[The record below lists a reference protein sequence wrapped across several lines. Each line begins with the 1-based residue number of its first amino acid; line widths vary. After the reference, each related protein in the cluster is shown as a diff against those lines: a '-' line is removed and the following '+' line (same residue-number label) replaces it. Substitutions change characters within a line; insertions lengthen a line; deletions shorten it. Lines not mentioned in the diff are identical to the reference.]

1 MAKTIFHEPSFD
13 ALRNAIYHTARGRW
27 LHTVNR
33 FLNFLVIVLGAAAV
47 GKIAK
52 LYDVQEYW
60 IEGAIVIVATAQLV
74 ADFGGRAATHV
85 FLQKRYY
92 DLLSDMDAAANSD
105 SASAKRKW
113 SSRLLTIAGDE
124 PIPMLALDAVSYNA
138 ALNALIIDP
147 EELENYQLYIPWWKR
162 LLKNV
167 FTFQGS
173 QFLPLG
179 KSKGLSARIRR
190 WWGNGKEKS

>member
-1 MAKTIFHEPSFD
+1 MANTIFQDPRFD

-47 GKIAK
+47 GKIAEV
-52 LYDVQEYW
+52 YIVQEYW
-60 IEGAIVIVATAQLV
+60 IEGAIVIVATIQLV
-74 ADFGGRAATHV
+74 FDFGGRAATHV

-92 DLLSDMDAAANSD
+92 DLLSEMEVVVNIE
-105 SASAKRKW
+105 SATARRKW

-124 PIPMLALDAVSYNA
+124 PIPMLALDAVAYNA
-138 ALNALIIDP
+138 ALNARIYDP
-147 EELENYQLYIPWWKR
+147 VELEKCQLHIPLWKR
-162 LLKNV
+162 LLKHF

-173 QFLPLG
+173 TFLPRD
-179 KSKGLSARIRR
+179 KNKGVIARIER
-190 WWGNGKEKS
+190 WWGNGKEKK